1 MLSADHRAQHT
12 GPRDLQRVG
21 DTMRGPV
28 ETAGERPE
36 VPLFDGVSLSGWRA
50 VPRLPV
56 AAWPGGP
63 EPDVRSSAYQR
74 AAGSVGRWNV
84 ENGMIVG
91 GQEPPGSGLG
101 AYLVSEATF
110 ADFELTLEAWP
121 DWPADSGVMVR
132 ATGVGAQGFQVLLD
146 HRRSGAIGGFY
157 GNGIGGFHAIAHAYD
172 ARRDASGAPVGLVE
186 ELPSTTLEPLTE
198 DKKQLLSFAASP
210 ESFLSVWRWDDWNEI
225 KVRCTGTYPRL
236 TTWVNGLK
244 LYELD
249 TATMVAPHYDREAVA
264 RLLGRA
270 GHIALEVHDNDAGM
284 GTDRWGVD
292 SVVRWRNIRVREL
305 ATD

>member
-1 MLSADHRAQHT
+1 MSEQ
-12 GPRDLQRVG
+12 
-21 DTMRGPV
+21 RGPV
-28 ETAGERPE
+28 DTVAQRPE

-56 AAWPGGP
+56 PAWPGGP
-63 EPDVRSSAYQR
+63 EPEVSAAAYAR
-74 AAGSVGRWNV
+74 AAGSTGRWTV
-84 ENGMIVG
+84 QDGMIVG

-121 DWPADSGVMVR
+121 DWPADSGIMVR
-132 ATGVGAQGFQVLLD
+132 ATGAGTQGFQVLLD
-146 HRRSGAIGGFY
+146 HRKSGAIGGFY

-172 ARRDASGAPVGLVE
+172 VRRDASGVPVGLVE
-186 ELPSTTLEPLTE
+186 ESPGTTLEPLTQ
-198 DKKQLLSFAASP
+198 DKIDLLGFAAP
-210 ESFLSVWRWDDWNEI
+210 AADFLSVWRWDDWNQI

-249 TATMVAPHYDREAVA
+249 TATLRAPHYDREAVA
-264 RLLGRA
+264 DLLGPA
-270 GHIALEVHDNDAGM
+270 GHIALEVHDNDPAM
-284 GTDRWGVD
+284 GTERWGVD
-292 SVVRWRNIRVREL
+292 SVVRWRNLRVREL
-305 ATD
+305 TTD